1 MALIKTTIATAII
14 SLGIAGGF
22 YILKNYNADLPTPLQ
37 NQTTAINKNSSDVLN
52 NPIAGQTSLPT
63 ANAPIQSAGLSENLT
78 DLLLEE
84 LGKTIVQKNP
94 GGPETVGGLKQ
105 ITAPNPE
112 TITQELLAQ
121 AAQKFNPESL
131 KPTIKDSDLKIIKNN
146 SEENITNYL
155 LSLKKILSDSARD
168 LPKNLY
174 NNSDELSLLTIQQ
187 LRNTYGG
194 AILKIYNISV
204 PEKALDIHKEEIA
217 LLSTKKNIFE
227 KILAY
232 ETDPLTAIIAVNEL
246 KNTDAEFQKLSN
258 RVAKFI
264 KDYNLSI

>member
-1 MALIKTTIATAII
+1 MNRNTLVITTLSIVGMIVFLAAAYFFT
-14 SLGIAGGF
+14 SGG
-22 YILKNYNADLPTPLQ
+22 
-37 NQTTAINKNSSDVLN
+37 
-52 NPIAGQTSLPT
+52 GQDNTEYP
-63 ANAPIQSAGLSENLT
+63 
-78 DLLLEE
+78 
-84 LGKTIVQKNP
+84 
-94 GGPETVGGLKQ
+94 
-105 ITAPNPE
+105 
-112 TITQELLAQ
+112 
-121 AAQKFNPESL
+121 
-131 KPTIKDSDLKIIKNN
+131 DLKIIKNN